1 MERPPSEQG
10 TGVSSQ
16 TSADPTTRREEL
28 PPRLSEESPSAS
40 QTSTSR
46 LAVVRRAVGAFR
58 RHHLTTAAAAL
69 AYYAFL
75 SIPSALLIA
84 VGLFSLFAG
93 PPAIA
98 TVIGKLHHLVPSQAT
113 SLLQGSLQTLTRRQT
128 SGITVLAIGGA
139 LALWSLTG
147 AMESVMWGTNMAYG
161 VEEQRGFLRRRLI
174 ALGMVGFAL
183 VGFALLFGTLVLGPH
198 LAKWI
203 GNAAGSRS
211 AVETIWWVA
220 NWPILVAGLLLAFAG
235 VMYLAPSHDRRRWR
249 FFSFGSIL
257 ALAIWLVVSGAFAF
271 YVSRFGSY
279 NKTWG
284 SLSAVVVM
292 LVWLWLSS
300 VALLLGAEVDAEAE
314 RSRESPS
321 AGPPT

>member
-1 MERPPSEQG
+1 MERRPSERA
-10 TGVSSQ
+10 TGVPSQ
-16 TSADPTTRREEL
+16 SSADPTTRREEV
-28 PPRLSEESPSAS
+28 PSRISEESRSAPEPN
-40 QTSTSR
+40 TSR
-46 LAVVRRAVGAFR
+46 LAVVRRAVRAFR

-93 PPAIA
+93 PPAIT
-98 TVIGKLHHLVPSQAT
+98 TVIGKLNHLVPSQAT

-161 VEEQRGFLRRRLI
+161 VEEQRSFLRRRLI
-174 ALGMVGFAL
+174 ALGMIGFAL

-235 VMYLAPSHDRRRWR
+235 VMYLAPNHDRRRWR

-314 RSRESPS
+314 RSREPS
-321 AGPPT
+321 AAGPST